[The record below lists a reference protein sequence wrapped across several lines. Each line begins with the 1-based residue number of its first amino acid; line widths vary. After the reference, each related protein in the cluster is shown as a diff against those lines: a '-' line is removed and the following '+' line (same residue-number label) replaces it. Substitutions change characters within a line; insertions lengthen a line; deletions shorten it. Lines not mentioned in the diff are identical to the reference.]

1 MLKRGLKMRYVS
13 AKRELV
19 EEGDWDYKVRLSLS
33 QLMHIVKLAT
43 VEAQLSGKPF
53 VFAIYDELF
62 KFNRKESINF
72 LMIGVCDDFFNLT
85 DGDRGTVLSLVGKF
99 YYNKRWL

>member
-1 MLKRGLKMRYVS
+1 MRYVS
-13 AKRELV
+13 ANRELV
-19 EEGDWDYKVRLSLS
+19 EEGDCDYRVRLSLN
-33 QLMHIVKLAT
+33 QLLHIVKLAT

-72 LMIGVCDDFFNLT
+72 LMTGVGDDFFSLM
-85 DGDRGTVLSLVGKF
+85 DDYRGAILSLVGKF
-99 YYNKRWL
+99 FTVISGGCDGRL